1 MNTPINNFI
10 EYLCNKAD
18 ETQTPVNKI
27 IGEIVN
33 RDYERLKKQ
42 SSGLELQDLKQLDWA
57 S

>member
-18 ETQTPVNKI
+18 ETQTPVNQI

-42 SSGLELQDLKQLDWA
+42 SSGLELQDVKQLDWA